1 MKLLYELKA
10 KREELVTKQRAI
22 FEAHPGNDFSAEQLN
37 EIRGYQ
43 AELETLAT
51 SIKSAEAEH
60 NELELIRKSLPTSTA
75 ADRYHGG
82 SSYQPDQPVTKSLPL
97 HEQIEQHAKYKAY
110 LAGGHTGSIAIPIE
124 NASRKTLFDSTA
136 YEPESR
142 RSGRIEYSALRRP
155 VIADLMINSTTSQ
168 GTNLLK
174 FIQETT
180 FTNNAATVAE
190 GAEKPES
197 ALAFDEVESPMRKIA
212 TWIPVTD
219 EQMRR
224 GLEPLVRGRLQ
235 VMLALAEESQ
245 ILTGD
250 GTGTNVKGFAAWVTQ
265 TQAKGADPIP
275 DAIHKAITKVRTVG
289 FDEPSAIVMHPSDWE
304 QIRLMRTSDDIYLW
318 GNPSEVG
325 MSTIWG
331 LPVVPTTAQAEN
343 TALLGNF
350 AVQSAVVRDGSVMV
364 KVGWI
369 NDYFIKNKQVVLIEE
384 FVGVEVYRP
393 NSFCYVTGI

>member
-1 MKLLYELKA
+1 MNKLYELRE
-10 KREELVTKQRAI
+10 KRDGFVAKQRAI
-22 FEAHPGNDFSAEQLN
+22 FDAHPTLDLSAEQLN
-37 EIRGYQ
+37 EIKGYQ
-43 AELETLAT
+43 AELETLAPQ
-51 SIKSAEAEH
+51 IAAVEKEH
-60 NELELIRKSLPTSTA
+60 AELELIRKSLPQSSA
-75 ADRYHGG
+75 ADRYQGG
-82 SSYQPDQPVTKSLPL
+82 PSHQPDQPVTKSLSL

-110 LAGGHTGSIAIPIE
+110 LAGGHTGSIAIPVE
-124 NASRKTLFDSTA
+124 HVSRKTLFDSTS

-142 RSGRIEYSALRRP
+142 RSGRIELSALRRP
-155 VIADLMINSTTSQ
+155 VIADLMINTTAAT

-180 FTNNAATVAE
+180 FTNNAAPVAE

-197 ALAFDEVESPMRKIA
+197 ALAYDEVESPMRKIA

-219 EQMRR
+219 EQLRR
-224 GLEPLVRGRLQ
+224 GLEPLIRSRLQ
-235 VMLALAEESQ
+235 VMLALTEENQ

-250 GTGTNVKGFAAWVTQ
+250 GTGQNVKGFAAWVTQ

-275 DAIHKAITKVRTVG
+275 DAIHKAMTKVRTVG

-304 QIRLMRTSDDIYLW
+304 QIRLMRTADDIYLW

-331 LPVVPTTAQAEN
+331 LPVVATTAQAEN